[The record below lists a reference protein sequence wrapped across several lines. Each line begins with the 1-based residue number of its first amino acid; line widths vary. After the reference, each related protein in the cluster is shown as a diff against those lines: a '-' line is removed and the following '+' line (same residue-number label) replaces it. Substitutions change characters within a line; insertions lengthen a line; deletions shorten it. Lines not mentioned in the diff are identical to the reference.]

1 MSKTLSATEARIH
14 LGEHLHRIGNVD
26 VITVE
31 HDGTPEGV
39 VVSITEYQ
47 RLLND
52 SDSREDWW
60 ELAERSREAFRRRLG
75 DRELPSAVELIHEAR
90 EERDAQLLDALH

>member
-14 LGEHLHRIGNVD
+14 LGEHLHRIDNVD

-31 HDGTPEGV
+31 HDGTPQGV

-47 RLLND
+47 RLLNNN
-52 SDSREDWW
+52 DSREDWW
-60 ELAERSREAFRRRLG
+60 ELAERSREAFRRQLG
-75 DRELPSAVELIHEAR
+75 DCDIPSAVQLIRDGR